1 MGFLQKTS
9 ADVKENEN
17 EEPSEA
23 GALVV
28 ASKEE
33 QS

>member
-1 MGFLQKTS
+1 MGFLQKS

-17 EEPSEA
+17 EEPIEA